1 MVQHANTV
9 IKKQEEQDFINAQKL
24 KKHIEDKK
32 RSYEETEQRKREQ
45 IDQSF
50 S

>member
-9 IKKQEEQDFINAQKL
+9 IKKQDEQDLINAQKL

-32 RSYEETEQRKREQ
+32 RSDEENEQRKKEQ
-45 IDQSF
+45 FDKSL